1 MHNVLDLFSG
11 IGGFSLGLE
20 RTGGFTTSAF
30 CEICPEARKVLR
42 KHWADVPIY
51 EDITKLTARELHYDG
66 IEIDCITGGFPCQD
80 ISLAGKGEGI
90 VGERSGLWAEMFR
103 LIADVRPRWVIAEN
117 VSALR
122 SKGLTLVLQD
132 ISSIGYHAEWHCI
145 PASAIGAPHQRDRI
159 WIIAY
164 PESARTWKDNGR
176 VRAGASGASGRKN
189 SATEEGALSDTQS
202 YRGGGRN
209 SEGCADGER
218 VILSGEQE
226 GGTLGRTATG
236 CGALP
241 RAECWA
247 VESNV
252 GRVGHGIP
260 RRVDRLKQLGNSV
273 VPQIPELIGNA
284 ILKKEGKHGC
294 YTGIE

>member
-122 SKGLTLVLQD
+122 SNGLTLVLQD
-132 ISSIGYHAEWHCI
+132 ISSVGYCAEWHCI

-159 WIIAY
+159 WIIA
-164 PESARTWKDNGR
+164 E
-176 VRAGASGASGRKN
+176 
-189 SATEEGALSDTQS
+189 LSDTDS
-202 YRGGGRN
+202 KLGRDKQGH
-209 SEGCADGER
+209 EARER
-218 VILSGEQE
+218 IILSGEQE
-226 GGTLGRTATG
+226 RGTLGRTAAG
-236 CGALP
+236 CSALP
-241 RAECWA
+241 RAECWE
-247 VESNV
+247 VEPEL
-252 GRVGHGIP
+252 GRVANGVP
-260 RRVDRLKQLGNSV
+260 RRLDRLKQLGNSV

-284 ILKKEGKHGC
+284 ILKKEVF
-294 YTGIE
+294 YE

>member
-51 EDITKLTARELHYDG
+51 EDITKLTAKRLHYDG

-80 ISLAGKGEGI
+80 ISYAGNGNGI
-90 VGERSGLWAEMFR
+90 IGKRSSLWAEMFR
-103 LIADVRPRWVIAEN
+103 LIADVRPKWVIAEN

-122 SKGLTLVLQD
+122 NRGLALVLQD
-132 ISSIGYHAEWHCI
+132 FNSIGYHAEWHCI
-145 PASAIGAPHQRDRI
+145 PASALGAHHQRDRI
-159 WIIAY
+159 WIVAHPPSEPAHPSIRETSAEGEGAQV
-164 PESARTWKDNGR
+164 PNTQPCCGSRRGNTLFCKVGSQICNTNSNSESAMPKHDETPYLQKYTTESRAIWATEPELGR
-176 VRAGASGASGRKN
+176 VAN
-189 SATEEGALSDTQS
+189 
-202 YRGGGRN
+202 
-209 SEGCADGER
+209 
-218 VILSGEQE
+218 
-226 GGTLGRTATG
+226 
-236 CGALP
+236 
-241 RAECWA
+241 
-247 VESNV
+247 
-252 GRVGHGIP
+252 GIP
-260 RRVDRLKQLGNSV
+260 RRLDRLKQLGNSV

-284 ILKKEGKHGC
+284 ILKKESKHGC